1 MDCLTVTVAQAAELL
16 GLSEKTVRQMEA
28 SGALHRLKKLPGIRF
43 NRQDILDAAGE
54 TEVSYRPREV
64 QALRMEVS
72 RLKAENERLKALY
85 RQRLESALED
95 WKEVSESGQTT
106 GAPLQGRGPD
116 TIQGQLPGTAAP
128 DGAVRR
134 AAGQDDRAQHD
145 LADPDGG
152 GAQ

>member
-54 TEVSYRPREV
+54 TEVSYRPRDV

-95 WKEVSESGQTT
+95 WKKVSEDGQYV
-106 GAPLQGRGPD
+106 GATHNQRGPEAVPHK
-116 TIQGQLPGTAAP
+116 LPDSAAP
-128 DGAVRR
+128 DGHIQQGDGQ
-134 AAGQDDRAQHD
+134 AGR
-145 LADPDGG
+145 P
-152 GAQ
+152 